1 MGEGEGA
8 EAHKAFVKVERM
20 TMDAVMMALSLLV
33 LLTLM
38 AVARTYEVDGRRMLQ
53 ESEEYPIVP
62 DDFGCEGCGPP
73 EPESPI
79 LQKVLKKKREKK
91 GKKTK
96 KKEKRNDKD
105 DDDSSSSNDNDDD
118 VDNDNDNGG
127 GGDAISFNF
136 MSTSPAPANSQ
147 PSFPTDRL
155 VGIASRLQQQFAAEK
170 PAVVASEAESQ
181 AAAVAAA
188 TSEQEGQEQEELTT
202 NIACASLDDETEMAP
217 EEVIAIFSPEET
229 NSEPELY
236 RKRLV
241 EMPEVE
247 ATELENIRCNAT
259 EPGEESRAYPV
270 EPFEMISAL
279 DVLRLLAERIGDGG

>member
-1 MGEGEGA
+1 
-8 EAHKAFVKVERM
+8 
-20 TMDAVMMALSLLV
+20 
-33 LLTLM
+33 
-38 AVARTYEVDGRRMLQ
+38 
-53 ESEEYPIVP
+53 
-62 DDFGCEGCGPP
+62 
-73 EPESPI
+73 
-79 LQKVLKKKREKK
+79 
-91 GKKTK
+91 
-96 KKEKRNDKD
+96 
-105 DDDSSSSNDNDDD
+105 
-118 VDNDNDNGG
+118 
-127 GGDAISFNF
+127 
-136 MSTSPAPANSQ
+136 
-147 PSFPTDRL
+147 
-155 VGIASRLQQQFAAEK
+155 
-170 PAVVASEAESQ
+170 VVASEAESQ

-279 DVLRLLAERIGDGG
+279 DVLRLLAE

>member
-1 MGEGEGA
+1 
-8 EAHKAFVKVERM
+8 VKVERM
-20 TMDAVMMALSLLV
+20 DALMMALSLLV

-38 AVARTYEVDGRRMLQ
+38 AVARTHEVDGRRMLQ
-53 ESEEYPIVP
+53 FKKAKDIEDVPGFPDSGEYKKLCNKFFGGFGGCKDSKIIRAYNKKLKSKEE
-62 DDFGCEGCGPP
+62 ER
-73 EPESPI
+73 
-79 LQKVLKKKREKK
+79 QKREEQR
-91 GKKTK
+91 

-105 DDDSSSSNDNDDD
+105 DKDDNDSSSSNDDD
-118 VDNDNDNGG
+118 DNDNDSGGG

-136 MSTSPAPANSQ
+136 MSTFPATTNSQ
-147 PSFPTDRL
+147 PSSSTDRL
-155 VGIASRLQQQFAAEK
+155 TGIASRLQQQVAAEK
-170 PAVVASEAESQ
+170 PAAVASDAESQ

-279 DVLRLLAERIGDGG
+279 DVLRLLAE